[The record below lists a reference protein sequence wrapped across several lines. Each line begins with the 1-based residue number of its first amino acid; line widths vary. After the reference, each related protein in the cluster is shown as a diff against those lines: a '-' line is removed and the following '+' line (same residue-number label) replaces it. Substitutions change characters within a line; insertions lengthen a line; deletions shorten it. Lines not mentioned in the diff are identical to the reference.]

1 MKFPLNKGET
11 AHFAFC
17 MLHASKSSKMS
28 PRFPAPTSS
37 GGMKVLWLALALTS
51 RYATVAVA
59 SATEME
65 VGTDGMP
72 IINNAAASGAADT
85 NAVPD
90 THDDLPTGG
99 SSSCVDTDDR
109 CSSWSD
115 VGECDA
121 NAAFMRMA
129 CPQSCGLCNDDNNGE
144 MPLGADYGVPQLA
157 EGQRAEETRALIAK
171 ADEYMRSRVFV
182 EDEFRS
188 VRSDCKNRDPLC
200 SFWAVEGECEAN
212 PSYMI
217 IQCAPA
223 CQSCEKVN
231 IENRCPL
238 DQDGEE
244 DIVKPGDLNKMFE
257 RVSNA
262 EDAEIARYSP
272 SVLSQ
277 PPDGPWV
284 VVFDSFLTPEECKV
298 LLEMG
303 DREGYE
309 RSTDVGKRQFDGS
322 YDKHESDSRTSQNAW
337 CRDDCY
343 ENPVAR
349 GVMDKIAN
357 LTGIPERN
365 SEHLQLLKYDVGQY
379 YKS

>member
-1 MKFPLNKGET
+1 
-11 AHFAFC
+11 
-17 MLHASKSSKMS
+17 MS
-28 PRFPAPTSS
+28 PRFAPAPSS

-51 RYATVAVA
+51 RYATVAAAAA
-59 SATEME
+59 SAEEIE

-72 IINNAAASGAADT
+72 IIADT
-85 NAVPD
+85 NADAVTD
-90 THDDLPTGG
+90 THDDLPNGG
-99 SSSCVDTDDR
+99 SSSCADTDDR
-109 CSSWSD
+109 CSSRSD
-115 VGECDA
+115 AGECDA
-121 NAAFMRMA
+121 NAEFMRKA

-144 MPLGADYGVPQLA
+144 TMPLGAEYGEAQLA

-171 ADEYMRSRVFV
+171 TDEYMKSRVFV

-238 DQDGEE
+238 DRKDGED
-244 DIVKPGDLNKMFE
+244 DIFKPGDLNKMFE

-262 EDAEIARYSP
+262 EYAEIARYSP

-277 PPDGPWV
+277 PPDGAWV

-357 LTGIPERN
+357 LTGIPEQN

-379 YKS
+379 YKT

>member
-1 MKFPLNKGET
+1 
-11 AHFAFC
+11 
-17 MLHASKSSKMS
+17 MS
-28 PRFPAPTSS
+28 LGNSRRCHGY
-37 GGMKVLWLALALTS
+37 GGMKMLWLALALTS
-51 RYATVAVA
+51 RYMSAVTA
-59 SATEME
+59 VLSAAAEEIE

-72 IINNAAASGAADT
+72 IIHVADT
-85 NAVPD
+85 NAVTD
-90 THDDLPTGG
+90 AHDDLPTGG
-99 SSSCVDTDDR
+99 EGGDSSSCVDTDDR

-121 NAAFMRMA
+121 NAAFMRKA
-129 CPQSCGLCNDDNNGE
+129 CPQSCGLCSNDDNNGE
-144 MPLGADYGVPQLA
+144 TMPLGAEYGEAQLA

-171 ADEYMRSRVFV
+171 TDEYMSSRVFV

-188 VRSDCKNRDPLC
+188 VRSDCRNRDPLC

-238 DQDGEE
+238 NQDGEE
-244 DIVKPGDLNKMFE
+244 DAFKPGDLNRMFE

-262 EDAEIARYSP
+262 EDPEIAKYSP

-303 DREGYE
+303 DSEGYE

-322 YDKHESDSRTSQNAW
+322 YDKHESDSRTSENAW

-379 YKS
+379 YKT

>member
-1 MKFPLNKGET
+1 M
-11 AHFAFC
+11 
-17 MLHASKSSKMS
+17 
-28 PRFPAPTSS
+28 
-37 GGMKVLWLALALTS
+37 LWLALALTS
-51 RYATVAVA
+51 RYAAVAVA
-59 SATEME
+59 SAEEVE

-72 IINNAAASGAADT
+72 IINNNAASTAAADT
-85 NAVPD
+85 NAVTD
-90 THDDLPTGG
+90 TTDAHDLPTGS

-121 NAAFMRMA
+121 NAAFMRKA
-129 CPQSCGLCNDDNNGE
+129 CPQSCGLCNDDNGE
-144 MPLGADYGVPQLA
+144 MLHVLGAEYGEAQLA
-157 EGQRAEETRALIAK
+157 EGNRAEETRALIAK
-171 ADEYMRSRVFV
+171 TDEYMRTRVLV

-231 IENRCPL
+231 IENRCPM
-238 DQDGEE
+238 DQNGEE
-244 DIVKPGDLNKMFE
+244 DIFKPGDLNKMFE

-262 EDAEIARYSP
+262 EDPEIGRYSP

-303 DREGYE
+303 DSEGYE

-322 YDKHESDSRTSQNAW
+322 YDKHESDSRTSENAW

-379 YKS
+379 YKT